1 MAVDTPTVV
10 AVVALLGTVVTGL
23 LTFRA
28 SGRATDVN
36 ARAAELAWVKELRQD
51 ASDARDE
58 VEQLRVQVRDLRR
71 QLDAVTREA
80 DHWIAEHQA
89 VRRHVWRNGM
99 TIDRLRDLVG
109 PVDPFP
115 GSQNNS
121 HSP

>member
-1 MAVDTPTVV
+1 MALDTPTVV
-10 AVVALLGTVVTGL
+10 AIVALVGTVLTAIA
-23 LTFRA
+23 TFR
-28 SGRATDVN
+28 SSSKATDVN

-51 ASDARDE
+51 AADARDE

-80 DHWIAEHQA
+80 DHWISEHQA

-109 PVDPFP
+109 PVDPFAP
-115 GSQNNS
+115 PMNR
-121 HSP
+121 PV